1 MENAKNG
8 GIAYTPENINKQL
21 LLGKS
26 REQLAKLYGHKS
38 WKTVDM
44 FMRRKNYA
52 WNGDKQVYEIKAKRP
67 KEEDSTEEQTGSKR
81 VRQVLKS
88 FKEGKD
94 AKRTAKE
101 LGFKNHLAL
110 AEFMKDKGYLWDHQE
125 SCYQF
130 RGSEAV
136 KDEPAKLSC
145 KDSENPELEEMVH
158 VLLNNRDYLDILYQL
173 DSNKNLPRYSLGDT
187 RIAKTIHMS
196 NRLNQLVMS
205 FTTDKDINQRE
216 FFEIAAIEMMKNF
229 GYEAEVKGLLG

>member
-1 MENAKNG
+1 MEYAKNG
-8 GIAYTPENINKQL
+8 EIAYTPENINKQL

-44 FMRRKNYA
+44 FMRRKNYV
-52 WNGDKQVYEIKAKRP
+52 WNGDKQVYEIKAKRS
-67 KEEDSTEEQTGSKR
+67 KKDDADDDQAGSKR

-94 AKRTAKE
+94 AKKIAKE

-130 RGSEAV
+130 RGSGIDEQEAGNV
-136 KDEPAKLSC
+136 YSYDVDIEMEGQSQQFLDER
-145 KDSENPELEEMVH
+145 EL
-158 VLLNNRDYLDILYQL
+158 LGGNN
-173 DSNKNLPRYSLGDT
+173 NLPRYSLAGL
-187 RIAKTIHMS
+187 RVAKTMQFS
-196 NRLNQLVMS
+196 NNLNQLLLN
-205 FTTDKDINQRE
+205 FTADKNINQRE
-216 FFEIAAIEMMKNF
+216 FFEIAAIEMMKKY